1 MNPALC
7 MGSFKPDRNGSMT
20 SVTFFNAIAIPLPRE
35 KIYRRLGY
43 RKGKTCMQPR
53 QEEETE
59 RYIEEAQSL
68 IHLKGAG
75 LRLNVLGAGDS
86 EIILPE
92 SIRFES
98 RQLALFLGTC
108 REIIVMGAT
117 AGSDI
122 MDAIREDMAG
132 HNVTRGVVL
141 DATASEMAD
150 AALDWIMDYFNRT
163 LRRENKSVLP
173 KRFSAG
179 YGDFLLENQKIIYK
193 LLQLERLDVGI
204 TESCML
210 IPEKSVTAITG
221 VR

>member
-1 MNPALC
+1 MNSALC
-7 MGSFKPDRNGSMT
+7 VGCFKPDWNASMT

-43 RKGKTCMQPR
+43 RKGTTRMQPR
-53 QEEETE
+53 QEEESE

-75 LRLNVLGAGDS
+75 LRLNVLRTGDS

-92 SIRFES
+92 NIRFES
-98 RQLALFLGTC
+98 RQLALFLGPC

-117 AGSDI
+117 AGNDI
-122 MDAIREDMAG
+122 MNAIREDITG
-132 HNVTRGVVL
+132 NNVTRGVVL
-141 DATASEMAD
+141 DATASEMVD
-150 AALDWIMDYFNRT
+150 AALDWIMAYFNRT
-163 LRRENKSVLP
+163 LRWENKRLLSR
-173 KRFSAG
+173 RFSAG
-179 YGDFLLENQKIIYK
+179 YGDFSLENQKIIYN
-193 LLQLERLDVGI
+193 LLQLERLDIGI